1 VSDSK
6 TAKAFNDYIE
16 QVADQRSTANKVLDS
31 LKLLQMD
38 QTQVYL
44 MKRFGAE
51 RLTSHR
57 K

>member
-38 QTQVYL
+38 QTQVEM

-51 RLTSHR
+51 RLVSHR